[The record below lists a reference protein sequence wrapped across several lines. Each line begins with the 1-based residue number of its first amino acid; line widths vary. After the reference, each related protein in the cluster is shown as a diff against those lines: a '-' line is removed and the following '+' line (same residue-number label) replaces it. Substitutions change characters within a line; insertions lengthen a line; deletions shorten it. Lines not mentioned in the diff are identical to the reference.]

1 MTRYLA
7 RHAVCIVAVA
17 PLMAGLELG
26 RRIYATN
33 DDARFAVLAQ
43 DVLSHG
49 FRLFPDLN
57 GVPYYNKPALLA
69 WLIALASWPAG
80 AVSQLTAALPSAV
93 AGVGLAFV
101 VLALGRGMFGADAGR
116 YAALVAVA
124 TQGFFLQAR
133 LPLPDML
140 MTLFITTALW
150 HFWRMTRSDAHAAH
164 WVGFYG
170 FTAAAFWTK
179 GPAGFLPLAVVLGW
193 ALVNRRDA
201 GWRRLRVLRGL
212 ALLVVLVG
220 PWWLFALRAD
230 SAAVRDTVVVDQL
243 LWYLPVSLTL
253 KSVAAPLRNSFG
265 TLFPW
270 TLVVPL
276 VLVQAIRCARG
287 EDAER
292 RDVRALL
299 VWVAVTFVVVGASRQ
314 QRLRYYLPLVPPA
327 ALLIGWWLASAVPK
341 RREAARMPWRVY
353 AALVLLLVAVTAGT
367 LLANG
372 RLPRDAAVSLPAS
385 LGELLVL
392 AGALGAMLL
401 ALAWGVRF
409 GRIGRAFAGAWVGSA
424 VFVAGAYHWE
434 VGRFNVA
441 NDYPRVSERMRP
453 VLREASV
460 VATWGLPALAFSF
473 YFDRPVVA
481 VETSADLDRV
491 MSGKPAVAIMTEGEL
506 ARQDHDPL
514 EVLMSDRLALRAISL
529 VRKDVA
535 KRL

>member
-69 WLIALASWPAG
+69 WFIALASWPTG

-101 VLALGRGMFGADAGR
+101 VYALGRGMFGADAGR

-179 GPAGFLPLAVVLGW
+179 GSEAGLVIGTSKVVSGVRTERK
-193 ALVNRRDA
+193 AARK
-201 GWRRLRVLRGL
+201 
-212 ALLVVLVG
+212 VG
-220 PWWLFALRAD
+220 
-230 SAAVRDTVVVDQL
+230 
-243 LWYLPVSLTL
+243 
-253 KSVAAPLRNSFG
+253 
-265 TLFPW
+265 
-270 TLVVPL
+270 
-276 VLVQAIRCARG
+276 
-287 EDAER
+287 
-292 RDVRALL
+292 
-299 VWVAVTFVVVGASRQ
+299 GAS
-314 QRLRYYLPLVPPA
+314 
-327 ALLIGWWLASAVPK
+327 GDW
-341 RREAARMPWRVY
+341 
-353 AALVLLLVAVTAGT
+353 
-367 LLANG
+367 
-372 RLPRDAAVSLPAS
+372 
-385 LGELLVL
+385 
-392 AGALGAMLL
+392 
-401 ALAWGVRF
+401 
-409 GRIGRAFAGAWVGSA
+409 
-424 VFVAGAYHWE
+424 
-434 VGRFNVA
+434 
-441 NDYPRVSERMRP
+441 
-453 VLREASV
+453 
-460 VATWGLPALAFSF
+460 
-473 YFDRPVVA
+473 
-481 VETSADLDRV
+481 TSAQRIV
-491 MSGKPAVAIMTEGEL
+491 
-506 ARQDHDPL
+506 
-514 EVLMSDRLALRAISL
+514 
-529 VRKDVA
+529 
-535 KRL
+535 

>member
-101 VLALGRGMFGADAGR
+101 VYALGRGMFGADAGR

-270 TLVVPL
+270 TLVLPL
-276 VLVQAIRCARG
+276 VLVQALRCARG

-299 VWVAVTFVVVGASRQ
+299 VWAAVTFVVIGASRQ

-327 ALLIGWWLASAVPK
+327 ALLIG
-341 RREAARMPWRVY
+341 
-353 AALVLLLVAVTAGT
+353 
-367 LLANG
+367 
-372 RLPRDAAVSLPAS
+372 
-385 LGELLVL
+385 
-392 AGALGAMLL
+392 
-401 ALAWGVRF
+401 
-409 GRIGRAFAGAWVGSA
+409 
-424 VFVAGAYHWE
+424 
-434 VGRFNVA
+434 
-441 NDYPRVSERMRP
+441 
-453 VLREASV
+453 
-460 VATWGLPALAFSF
+460 
-473 YFDRPVVA
+473 
-481 VETSADLDRV
+481 
-491 MSGKPAVAIMTEGEL
+491 
-506 ARQDHDPL
+506 
-514 EVLMSDRLALRAISL
+514 
-529 VRKDVA
+529 
-535 KRL
+535 